1 MKLRSDEAEG
11 HSLNRF
17 LLASILIH
25 ALLFLLFPSW
35 LHEMTSGATLQS
47 GGVVEVI
54 AVAPRERVQQ
64 APAPRMPQP
73 VRPPTER
80 RPRPEAAPVIP
91 QPAPAEAVTP
101 EPEPPVQPTQPPVPP
116 EATPPVEPEPVPA
129 PAPVPPE
136 PAPQQPVPA
145 PEPARPAPETPPA
158 VEQPVETPPD
168 PVPVETPPAPTDV
181 MTSTEGQQPVA
192 PAPSP
197 AVEAPAPAEAP
208 PVQEPEPISQPQAT
222 PEPVEVAE
230 EEPEPVEVAV
240 SPAEA
245 EGPPVTGSTTPEATE
260 EPDEAALPDLEP
272 QDGTGTAEAATA
284 EEELPPVRGSDMV
297 AFGGELIY
305 PKTAQDRGYTG
316 TVVVEVAVDGATGN
330 ATDVRLVEGTGQP
343 SLDEAALLY
352 ITHRARFERA
362 ASDYVVQVEIHYN
375 RNVGSGGRSSYE
387 VVIVTR
393 DRVVFAP

>member
-1 MKLRSDEAEG
+1 MRSDEAEG
-11 HSLNRF
+11 QSLNRF

-35 LHEMTSGATLQS
+35 LYEMSSGASLQS

-54 AVAPRERVQQ
+54 PIAPRERVQQ

-73 VRPPTER
+73 VRPPSER
-80 RPRPEAAPVIP
+80 RPRPEAPPVLP
-91 QPAPAEAVTP
+91 QPVPAEAVTP
-101 EPEPPVQPTQPPVPP
+101 QPERPVQPTQPPVPP

-136 PAPQQPVPA
+136 PAPREPVPA
-145 PEPARPAPETPPA
+145 PEPARPAPETPP
-158 VEQPVETPPD
+158 VVQEPVETPPD
-168 PVPVETPPAPTDV
+168 PVPVEAPPAPAEV
-181 MTSTEGQQPVA
+181 MTSAEGQQTVA
-192 PAPSP
+192 PAPAP
-197 AVEAPAPAEAP
+197 PTPAPAPAEVP
-208 PVQEPEPISQPQAT
+208 PVQQPQPVPQPQAA
-222 PEPVEVAE
+222 PEPVMEAE
-230 EEPEPVEVAV
+230 AEPEPVDEAV
-240 SPAEA
+240 SLAEA
-245 EGPPVTGSTTPEATE
+245 EGPPVAGSTTQEAAAEPE
-260 EPDEAALPDLEP
+260 DAALPDSEP
-272 QDGTGTAEAATA
+272 RDGAGSAEDAAA

-316 TVVVEVAVDGATGN
+316 TVVVEVAVDGSTGS
-330 ATDVRLVEGTGQP
+330 ATDVRLVQGTGQP

-362 ASDYVVQVEIHYN
+362 SSDYIVQVEIHYN
-375 RNVGSGGRSSYE
+375 RNVGSGGRSTYE

-393 DRVVFAP
+393 DRVVFVP